1 MALADAGAAGDPFI
15 AGLDELL
22 EVLTLIQTRMG
33 RRIPVLLIDS
43 QFWKGLLDWMREQ
56 MLGAGLISP
65 EDMDLISVFDDPA
78 EAVEA
83 IFDFYQSRGFVP
95 TADERESLLYL

>member
-1 MALADAGAAGDPFI
+1 
-15 AGLDELL
+15 
-22 EVLTLIQTRMG
+22 MG
-33 RRIPVLLIDS
+33 RQIPVILLDS
-43 QFWKGLLDWMREQ
+43 QFWKGLLDWIREQ
-56 MLGAGLISP
+56 MLGNGLISAP
-65 EDMDLISVFDDPA
+65 DLDLIRVIDDPA